1 MRVEEWKEMSKRRR
15 VEWEAWTKRRG
26 MEGEEWKKKRGMN
39 GEEWMKRNGRKERK
53 ERSDEGEAAR
63 EGEGDREV
71 DRQIYRIYLL
81 SILCPLSM
89 NPVYRS
95 TRSGSAELSITNS
108 QVSK

>member
-1 MRVEEWKEMSKRRR
+1 MEWKEWIKRSG
-15 VEWEAWTKRRG
+15 K
-26 MEGEEWKKKRGMN
+26 GERET
-39 GEEWMKRNGRKERK
+39 GRET
-53 ERSDEGEAAR
+53 
-63 EGEGDREV
+63 DREI
-71 DRQIYRIYLL
+71 DEIYLL